1 MTGGSTPAA
10 LLEAARDMCQ
20 RSDAATAGMWP
31 RAAALLAR
39 QAIEGA
45 VDLYWATGPA
55 PVLADCS
62 MRTQLICLTE
72 IAGPDLAGI
81 VSSSWASLSSACHVH
96 PYELAPTGSELL
108 GWIDAVEKFCSTA
121 KLLPTSGSE

>member
-1 MTGGSTPAA
+1 MTYRSTPAA

-20 RSDAATAGMWP
+20 RPDAATAGIWP

-39 QAIEGA
+39 QALEGA
-45 VDLYWATGPA
+45 VDLYWASGPS
-55 PVLADCS
+55 PMLAECS
-62 MRTQLICLTE
+62 MRTQLVCLTE

-96 PYELAPTGSELL
+96 PYELAPTGPELL
-108 GWIDAVEKFCSTA
+108 GWIDAVETFCSA
-121 KLLPTSGSE
+121 LGPTKGPE